1 MRINTAFQSV
11 LLLSLLTSCSPRS
24 NTPIAAPAE
33 VQETS
38 GLVEP
43 GSGVD
48 GTVSV
53 QADNTVELNG
63 TARVNLTS
71 APVGSSLE
79 TANYPSVEF
88 MVSEL
93 SEAIKETGLT
103 LDRIEALVESQLDEA
118 LLVPLPVSLDSA
130 EPFLSIVID
139 GRDSAFDIVIEF
151 RREVFYLLPNEG
163 SISYSV
169 KRIFPIVWSTRGSGT
184 HDQNADLI
192 LLRLEGV
199 LSQFLIEYRRANG
212 R

>member
-24 NTPIAAPAE
+24 SPPIAAPAE
-33 VQETS
+33 VPETS
-38 GLVEP
+38 GLVESR
-43 GSGVD
+43 SGVD

-53 QADNTVELNG
+53 LEDSTVEFDR

-93 SEAIKETGLT
+93 PEAIKETGLT

-118 LLVPLPVSLDSA
+118 LLVSLPVSLDSA

-139 GRDSAFDIVIEF
+139 GRDSSFDIVIEF